1 MLKCSARQA
10 LQTTGNVER
19 PCGNA
24 GVAVLVAPDGTSK
37 SWGIYSEN
45 PTKGLG
51 PYLGILTG
59 LAHAE
64 REGATRDNLFI
75 EDKKTYEQ
83 FQGRDETFLPL
94 IRPLID
100 DVRSIFRDICY

>member
-1 MLKCSARQA
+1 MRYGKQWTLKCSARQA

-51 PYLGILTG
+51 PYLGILAG

-64 REGATRDNLFI
+64 REGATRVNLFI
-75 EDKKTYEQ
+75 EIRKHMNN
-83 FQGRDETFLPL
+83 FRAGMRDFFL
-94 IRPLID
+94 
-100 DVRSIFRDICY
+100 